1 MRLGLFSYN
10 AGYGGRPDGIARAA
24 DERGFE
30 SRWAGERTHIPASR
44 KTPYPGGDPLPKPHF
59 HMDGPFVS
67 LMAAASVTLLRERG
81 FVWFHWIGQGIH
93 YDVLATREKP
103 NLTTA

>member
-10 AGYGGRPDGIARAA
+10 AGYGG
-24 DERGFE
+24 
-30 SRWAGERTHIPASR
+30 
-44 KTPYPGGDPLPKPHF
+44 KPHF